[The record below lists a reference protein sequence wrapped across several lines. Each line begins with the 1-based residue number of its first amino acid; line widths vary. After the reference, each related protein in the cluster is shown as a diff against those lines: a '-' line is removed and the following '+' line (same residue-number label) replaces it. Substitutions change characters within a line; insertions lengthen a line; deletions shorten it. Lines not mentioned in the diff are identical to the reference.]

1 MLDSTG
7 QPTSTSSTA
16 GPLVTTVLALVG
28 LLAILSFTSR
38 LGDYE
43 MFGFLVPY
51 ENAISVVIV
60 AFLGHVAVQ
69 SGTKWVYTI
78 SQRRTSEDVA
88 RTLRVIARLLG
99 YGLIFS
105 FLISVVTDNAVAAL
119 TIGSF
124 AGLVAGF
131 ASQTVMGHTVAG
143 VFLAIFRPVGL
154 GENVT
159 IGRETGVVA
168 DITLMHIVLDSEE
181 KRVLIP
187 SSTVVSSILIKNKP
201 SGNY

>member
-7 QPTSTSSTA
+7 QPTSTSSTT
-16 GPLVTTVLALVG
+16 GPLVSTVLALVG

-38 LGDYE
+38 LEDYE
-43 MFGFLVPY
+43 FLGFLVPY

-105 FLISVVTDNAVAAL
+105 FLVSVVTDNAVAAL
-119 TIGSF
+119 TMGSF

-131 ASQTVMGHTVAG
+131 ASQNVMGHTVAG

-159 IGRETGVVA
+159 IGRETGVVV

-187 SSTVVSSILIKNKP
+187 SSTVVGSILIKNKP
-201 SGNY
+201 KE

>member
-1 MLDSTG
+1 MSK
-7 QPTSTSSTA
+7 STSQRNAATSAT
-16 GPLVTTVLALVG
+16 GPLFITVLAIVG
-28 LLAILSFTSR
+28 LLAILSFTSK
-38 LGDYE
+38 LEEYE
-43 MFGFLVPY
+43 LFSFLVPY
-51 ENAISVVIV
+51 ESAISVVVV
-60 AFLGHVAVQ
+60 AILGHIGVQ
-69 SGTKWVYTI
+69 SGTKWVYAI
-78 SQRRTSEDVA
+78 AQRQTTEDVA
-88 RTLRVIARLLG
+88 RTLRVIARLVG

-105 FLISVVTDNAVAAL
+105 FLVSVVTDNAVAAL
-119 TIGSF
+119 TMGSF

-187 SSTVVSSILIKNKP
+187 SSTVVGSILIKNKP
-201 SGNY
+201 SE

>member
-1 MLDSTG
+1 MSA
-7 QPTSTSSTA
+7 STSRPTA
-16 GPLVTTVLALVG
+16 TSSAAGALFTTVLAVVA
-28 LLAILSFTSR
+28 LLALLSFTSK
-38 LGDYE
+38 LEEYE
-43 MFGFLVPY
+43 FLGFLLPY
-51 ENAISVVIV
+51 ENAISVVLV
-60 AFLGHVAVQ
+60 ALLGHIAVK

-78 SQRRTSEDVA
+78 AQRQTTEDVA
-88 RTLRVIARLLG
+88 RTLRVMTRLLG

-105 FLISVVTDNAVAAL
+105 FLVSVVTDNAVAAL
-119 TIGSF
+119 TMGSF

-143 VFLAIFRPVGL
+143 VFLAIFRPVSL

-168 DITLMHIVLDSEE
+168 DITLMHIVLDSDE

-187 SSTVVSSILIKNKP
+187 SSTVVGSILIKNKP
-201 SGNY
+201 TE

>member
-7 QPTSTSSTA
+7 QPTSTSSPA
-16 GPLVTTVLALVG
+16 GPLVTTVLAIVG
-28 LLAILSFTSR
+28 LLAILSFTSK
-38 LGDYE
+38 LEDYAL
-43 MFGFLVPY
+43 FGFLAPY
-51 ENAISVVIV
+51 ENAISVVVV

-78 SQRRTSEDVA
+78 SLRRTSEDVA

-105 FLISVVTDNAVAAL
+105 FLVSVVTDNAVAAL
-119 TIGSF
+119 TMGSF

-187 SSTVVSSILIKNKP
+187 SSTVVGSILIKNKP
-201 SGNY
+201 SE

>member
-105 FLISVVTDNAVAAL
+105 FLVSVVTDNAVAAL
-119 TIGSF
+119 TMGSF

-181 KRVLIP
+181 KRVLVP

-201 SGNY
+201 SE

>member
-7 QPTSTSSTA
+7 RPTSASSPV
-16 GPLVTTVLALVG
+16 GPLVSTVLALVG

-105 FLISVVTDNAVAAL
+105 FLVSVVTDNAVAAL
-119 TIGSF
+119 TMGSF

-201 SGNY
+201 SE

>member
-1 MLDSTG
+1 MLDSTD

-16 GPLVTTVLALVG
+16 GPLVSTVLALVG

-38 LGDYE
+38 LEDYA
-43 MFGFLVPY
+43 FFSFLVPY
-51 ENAISVVIV
+51 ENAISVVVV

-69 SGTKWVYTI
+69 SATKWVYTI

-119 TIGSF
+119 TMGSF

-187 SSTVVSSILIKNKP
+187 SSTVVGSILIKNKP
-201 SGNY
+201 SE

>member
-1 MLDSTG
+1 MLDSTD

-16 GPLVTTVLALVG
+16 GPLITTVLALVG
-28 LLAILSFTSR
+28 LLAILSFTSK
-38 LGDYE
+38 LEDYAL
-43 MFGFLVPY
+43 FGFLVPY
-51 ENAISVVIV
+51 ENAISVVVV

-69 SGTKWVYTI
+69 SGTKWVYTV
-78 SQRRTSEDVA
+78 SQRRTPEDVA

-105 FLISVVTDNAVAAL
+105 FLVSVVTDNAVAAL
-119 TIGSF
+119 TMGSF

-168 DITLMHIVLDSEE
+168 DITLMHIVLDSDE

-187 SSTVVSSILIKNKP
+187 SSTVVGSILIKNKP
-201 SGNY
+201 SE

>member
-38 LGDYE
+38 LEDYE
-43 MFGFLVPY
+43 LFAFLVPY
-51 ENAISVVIV
+51 ESAISVVIV

-69 SGTKWVYTI
+69 SVTKWVYTI

-119 TIGSF
+119 TMGSF

-168 DITLMHIVLDSEE
+168 DITLMHIVLDSED

-187 SSTVVSSILIKNKP
+187 SSTVVGSILIKNKP
-201 SGNY
+201 SE

>member
-1 MLDSTG
+1 MLDSTD

-16 GPLVTTVLALVG
+16 GPLITTVLALIG
-28 LLAILSFTSR
+28 LLAILSFTSK
-38 LGDYE
+38 LEDYP
-43 MFGFLVPY
+43 FFDFLVPY
-51 ENAISVVIV
+51 ENAISVVVV

-69 SGTKWVYTI
+69 SGTKWVYTV

-105 FLISVVTDNAVAAL
+105 FLVSVVTDNAVAAL
-119 TIGSF
+119 TMGSF

-187 SSTVVSSILIKNKP
+187 SSTVVGSILIKNKP
-201 SGNY
+201 SE

>member
-7 QPTSTSSTA
+7 QPTSASSTA
-16 GPLVTTVLALVG
+16 GPLVSTVLALVG

-38 LGDYE
+38 LEDYE
-43 MFGFLVPY
+43 FFGFLVPY
-51 ENAISVVIV
+51 ENAISVVVV

-78 SQRRTSEDVA
+78 AQRRTSEDVA

-105 FLISVVTDNAVAAL
+105 FLVSVVTDNAVAAL
-119 TIGSF
+119 TMGSF

-187 SSTVVSSILIKNKP
+187 SSTVVGSILIKNKP
-201 SGNY
+201 KE

>member
-7 QPTSTSSTA
+7 QPTSTSSTT
-16 GPLVTTVLALVG
+16 GPLVSTVLALVG

-38 LGDYE
+38 LEDYE
-43 MFGFLVPY
+43 FLGFLVPY

-105 FLISVVTDNAVAAL
+105 FLVSVVTDNAVAAL
-119 TIGSF
+119 TMGSF

-159 IGRETGVVA
+159 IGRETGVVV

-187 SSTVVSSILIKNKP
+187 SSTVVGSILIKNKP
-201 SGNY
+201 KE

>member
-119 TIGSF
+119 TMGSF

-187 SSTVVSSILIKNKP
+187 SSTVVGSILIKNKP
-201 SGNY
+201 SE

>member
-1 MLDSTG
+1 ME
-7 QPTSTSSTA
+7 
-16 GPLVTTVLALVG
+16 
-28 LLAILSFTSR
+28 
-38 LGDYE
+38 DYAF
-43 MFGFLVPY
+43 FGFLVPY
-51 ENAISVVIV
+51 ENAISVVVV

-78 SQRRTSEDVA
+78 SLRRTSEDVA
-88 RTLRVIARLLG
+88 RTLRVITRLLG

-105 FLISVVTDNAVAAL
+105 FLVSVVTDNAVAAL
-119 TIGSF
+119 TMGSF

-187 SSTVVSSILIKNKP
+187 SSTVVGSILIKNKP
-201 SGNY
+201 SE